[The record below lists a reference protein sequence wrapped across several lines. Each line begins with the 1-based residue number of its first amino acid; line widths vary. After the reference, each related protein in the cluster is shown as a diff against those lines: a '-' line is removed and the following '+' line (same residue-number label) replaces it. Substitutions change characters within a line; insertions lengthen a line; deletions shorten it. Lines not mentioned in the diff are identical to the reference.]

1 MKIKINSNFFIIVVL
16 LILFSNCTKN
26 VIRTQC
32 TDYQNYD
39 SLRNEL
45 LINYSVHAYI
55 YLESCHNDS
64 NIFNYTTLLYDSNDL
79 FTFYSY
85 FDTYLC
91 KNDTI
96 YLYYLSKCCGEFKYI
111 SESFVCSRMHYKND
125 SIKNLITKELL
136 RYFYGSVDVYHGNV
150 EKSEIF
156 SLINCVYNTC
166 NDTVYNKLRK
176 LLKHLDLFPIAVY
189 VASNS
194 NNAIA
199 CVDAV
204 ICYMYLLE
212 YEEMFNRN
220 NKEHNKYI
228 LNNLVQ
234 LIKKASDLHYAPAS
248 FILANMYFSGDLVPQ
263 DTIKGKKLL
272 DEYGIVPIVPFWRYK
287 PNPPIYQQLLI
298 ERDSIIQS
306 KNNL

>member
-1 MKIKINSNFFIIVVL
+1 M
-16 LILFSNCTKN
+16 
-26 VIRTQC
+26 
-32 TDYQNYD
+32 
-39 SLRNEL
+39 
-45 LINYSVHAYI
+45 
-55 YLESCHNDS
+55 
-64 NIFNYTTLLYDSNDL
+64 
-79 FTFYSY
+79 
-85 FDTYLC
+85 
-91 KNDTI
+91 
-96 YLYYLSKCCGEFKYI
+96 
-111 SESFVCSRMHYKND
+111 
-125 SIKNLITKELL
+125 
-136 RYFYGSVDVYHGNV
+136 
-150 EKSEIF
+150 
-156 SLINCVYNTC
+156 
-166 NDTVYNKLRK
+166 
-176 LLKHLDLFPIAVY
+176 KHLDLFPIAVY

-204 ICYMYLLE
+204 ICYMYILE

-272 DEYGIVPIVPFWRYK
+272 DEYGIVPIVPFWRCK

-298 ERDSIIQS
+298 ERYYIKKK

>member
-125 SIKNLITKELL
+125 SIKNLLTLFTYTSITIVLL
-136 RYFYGSVDVYHGNV
+136 
-150 EKSEIF
+150 
-156 SLINCVYNTC
+156 
-166 NDTVYNKLRK
+166 
-176 LLKHLDLFPIAVY
+176 
-189 VASNS
+189 
-194 NNAIA
+194 
-199 CVDAV
+199 
-204 ICYMYLLE
+204 
-212 YEEMFNRN
+212 
-220 NKEHNKYI
+220 
-228 LNNLVQ
+228 
-234 LIKKASDLHYAPAS
+234 
-248 FILANMYFSGDLVPQ
+248 
-263 DTIKGKKLL
+263 
-272 DEYGIVPIVPFWRYK
+272 
-287 PNPPIYQQLLI
+287 
-298 ERDSIIQS
+298 
-306 KNNL
+306 